1 MRIGRNIWGYV
12 LFVLAVVFFVILFWL
27 FDYQVAAKHA
37 HDMGKD
43 VGALVIFASAFGWM
57 FCIASIIVAI
67 VSIILLSGCVKK
79 VPLPR
84 RIVNII
90 FLVLLGIIIHLNI
103 LMVCFSVVLTYS

>member
-12 LFVLAVVFFVILFWL
+12 LFALAVVFFVILFWL
-27 FDYQVAAKHA
+27 FDYKVAAKHA

-43 VGALVIFASAFGWM
+43 VGGLVIFTSFFGCM
-57 FCIASIIVAI
+57 YCIFSIIVAI

-90 FLVLLGIIIHLNI
+90 FLVLLGIIIHLSI
-103 LMVCFSVVLTYS
+103 LMGCFLVTVTSS